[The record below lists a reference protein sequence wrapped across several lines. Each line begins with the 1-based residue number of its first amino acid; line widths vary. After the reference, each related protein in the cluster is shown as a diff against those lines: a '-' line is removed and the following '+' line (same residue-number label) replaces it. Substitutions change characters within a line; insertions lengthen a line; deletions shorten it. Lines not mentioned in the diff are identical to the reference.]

1 MRFKDS
7 LVAAFKSLSANKLRS
22 VLTMLGIV
30 IGVAAVIGLM
40 SIGRG
45 VQTSITA
52 TFENLGTNAIYVI
65 PSTPG
70 ATGFGGL
77 TGSAPTLSVDD
88 AEALANPSRVRSVAA
103 VAPVGTNYA
112 DVLAGN
118 ESVTTAITGTTPAY
132 MEAMGYSLAS
142 GQFISERNVSHR
154 DSVVV
159 LGNKTASDLFG
170 TDEPVGEKVKI
181 KGRRFT
187 VVGILEAKGG
197 AIMGVSQ
204 DELVIV
210 PVTTFYSRLFTQR
223 TANGEDAVQTIV
235 VQVASAEAINSAIRD
250 IEDVLR
256 YRHRLGADDED
267 DFAVI
272 SQEQI
277 LGTLQQITGV
287 LTLFLGAIAGI
298 SLLVGG
304 IGIMNIMLVSVTERT
319 REIGVRKAVG
329 AKRRDILRQFLLE
342 AAMISLVG
350 SGIGIIGG
358 FVMSRLV
365 SGLSLGMGG
374 GEGITPVISPDIVVL
389 AIGVAIFIGVIS
401 GIYPALRAARLNPID
416 ALHYG

>member
-7 LVAAFKSLSANKLRS
+7 LVTALKSLTANKLRS

-30 IGVAAVIGLM
+30 IGVASVIGLM

-45 VQTSITA
+45 VETSITS
-52 TFENLGTNAIYVI
+52 TFEELGTNAIYVI

-70 ATGFGGL
+70 STGFGGL
-77 TGSAPTLSVDD
+77 TGGTPTLSVDD
-88 AEALANPSRVRSVAA
+88 AEALVNPSRVRSVAA

-112 DVLAGN
+112 DVVAGN
-118 ESVTTAITGTTPAY
+118 ESVTTTITGTTPAY
-132 MEAMGYSLAS
+132 MGAMGYSLVS
-142 GQFISERNVSHR
+142 GQFISERNLSHR

-159 LGNKTASDLFG
+159 LGSKTASDLFG
-170 TDEPVGEKVKI
+170 EDDPVGQKVKI
-181 KGRRFT
+181 KERRFT
-187 VVGILEAKGG
+187 VVGVLEAKGG
-197 AIMGVSQ
+197 VAMMGISE
-204 DELVIV
+204 DELVLV
-210 PVTTFYSRLFTQR
+210 PITTYHSRLFTQR
-223 TANGEDAVQTIV
+223 TAGGEDAVQSIV
-235 VQVASAEAINSAIRD
+235 VQVASAEAIDGAVRD

-256 YRHRLGADDED
+256 QRHRLDAGDED

-277 LGTLQQITGV
+277 LGTLQQITGI

-319 REIGVRKAVG
+319 REIGIRKAIG

-342 AAMISLVG
+342 AAMISLAG
-350 SGIGIIGG
+350 SGVGVVVGV
-358 FVMSRLV
+358 VMARLV
-365 SGLSLGMGG
+365 SGINIMGG
-374 GEGITPVISPDIVVL
+374 EALTAVVSPDIVSL
-389 AIGVAIFIGVIS
+389 AISVAICIGLIS

>member
-1 MRFKDS
+1 VRFRDS
-7 LVAAFKSLSANKLRS
+7 LVAALKSLSANKLRS
-22 VLTMLGIV
+22 ILTMLGIV

-45 VQTSITA
+45 VQTSITS

-77 TGSAPTLSVDD
+77 TGSLPTLSVDD
-88 AEALANPSRVRSVAA
+88 ADALANPSRVRSVAA

-142 GQFISERNVSHR
+142 GQFISARNVSHR

-170 TDEPVGEKVKI
+170 TDDPVGEKVKI

-187 VVGILEAKGG
+187 VVGVLEAKGG

-210 PVTTFYSRLFTQR
+210 PITTFHSRLFTQR
-223 TANGEDAVQTIV
+223 TASGEDAVQTIV
-235 VQVASAEAINSAIRD
+235 VQVAGAEAINSAIRD
-250 IEDVLR
+250 IEDILR
-256 YRHRLGADDED
+256 QRHRLGTGDED
-267 DFAVI
+267 DFEVI

-350 SGIGIIGG
+350 SGIGIVAGVIMARL
-358 FVMSRLV
+358 FSRINI
-365 SGLSLGMGG
+365 MGG
-374 GEGITPVISPDIVVL
+374 EALMTVVSPDIIGL
-389 AIGVAIFIGVIS
+389 AISVAIFIGIVS